1 MVLPIAEVGK
11 ARGGAAWGGSVGEQ
25 ELSSEMPH
33 PSGDA
38 KRQLE
43 MFGARDR
50 GAGWGYE
57 CELPAYREY

>member
-1 MVLPIAEVGK
+1 MLRWERPGEEQLG
-11 ARGGAAWGGSVGEQ
+11 GGSVGEQ

-43 MFGARDR
+43 MFRARDR